1 MLNTL
6 NTGDDTDLVDKA
18 GLCAF
23 LGRTY
28 PWLARYLKLHPN
40 APVVRWGNRGGG
52 WLFSKRAW
60 AAEMD
65 MDAPARAPA
74 APASAIDLAQ
84 LRDAVKPAEPPSVSQ
99 PIEAPRRASHG
110 GEASARQRKDELDG
124 DLKEL
129 KLKAAAGEYL
139 KADITYQRFA
149 AVIAS
154 LAASMDAAAPEV
166 VRQGN
171 LAPEMEAVV
180 RAIFDR
186 LRSEM
191 VEHAERALENGS

>member
-1 MLNTL
+1 MRTVTVIGKKELAARL
-6 NTGDDTDLVDKA
+6 GWSRHRLDR
-18 GLCAF
+18 F
-23 LGRTY
+23 LKT
-28 PWLARYLKLHPN
+28 HPG
-40 APVVRWGNRGGG
+40 APVRKIGDQSGG
-52 WLFSKRAW
+52 WEFVWEEWVAHLGF
-60 AAEMD
+60 EP
-65 MDAPARAPA
+65 DANSSSTPK
-74 APASAIDLAQ
+74 AIDLEQ
-84 LRDAVKPAEPPSVSQ
+84 LRDAVKPATQ
-99 PIEAPRRASHG
+99 PATVHREAAPRRASHG

-139 KADITYQRFA
+139 KADITYQKFA

-154 LAASMDAAAPEV
+154 LAASLDAAAPEV
-166 VRQGN
+166 VRQTE

-191 VEHAERALENGS
+191 VDQAERTLRDGS

>member
-1 MLNTL
+1 VLNVL
-6 NTGDDTDLVDKA
+6 NAADDTDLVDKA

-28 PWLARYLKLHPN
+28 PWLDRYLKSHPH
-40 APVVRWGNRGGG
+40 APVVRRGNRGGG

-60 AAEMD
+60 AIETD
-65 MDAPARAPA
+65 MDAPRV
-74 APASAIDLAQ
+74 ASPPAIDPAQ
-84 LRDAVKPAEPPSVSQ
+84 LRDAVMPAAAAVPVSAITQ
-99 PIEAPRRASHG
+99 PRRASHG
-110 GEASARQRKDELDG
+110 GEASAKQRKDELDG

-129 KLKAAAGEYL
+129 KLKVAAGEYL
-139 KADITYQRFA
+139 RADTTYQTFA

-166 VRQGN
+166 VREAN

-191 VEHAERALENGS
+191 VDHAEKVLQRGC